1 MTKPE
6 FISAVATEAETTK
19 VEAEKVVNAML
30 DTIQETLAKGESIQF
45 IGFGNFEV
53 KERAARTGINP
64 RTKEKIEIA
73 AKNAPV
79 FKAGKNL
86 KDAVAN

>member
-6 FISAVATEAETTK
+6 LIAQVAAAAETTK
-19 VEAEKVVNAML
+19 AEAERIINASL
-30 DTIQETLAKGESIQF
+30 ETIQNTLAKGESVQF

-64 RTKEKIEIA
+64 RTKAAIKIE
-73 AKNAPV
+73 AKKAV
-79 FKAGKNL
+79 TFKPGKKL
-86 KDAVAN
+86 KDSVN

>member
-6 FISAVATEAETTK
+6 LIAQVAAAADTTKAEAERII
-19 VEAEKVVNAML
+19 NASL

-64 RTKEKIEIA
+64 RTKQSITIP
-73 AKNAPV
+73 AKKAV
-79 FKAGKNL
+79 TFKPGKKL
-86 KDAVAN
+86 KDAVN

>member
-6 FISAVATEAETTK
+6 LIAQVAAAAETTK
-19 VEAEKVVNAML
+19 AEAERIINASL
-30 DTIQETLAKGESIQF
+30 DTIQNTLAKGESIQF

-64 RTKEKIEIA
+64 RTKETIKIA
-73 AKNAPV
+73 AKKAV
-79 FKAGKNL
+79 TFKPGKKL
-86 KDAVAN
+86 KDAVN

>member
-6 FISAVATEAETTK
+6 LIAQVAAAADTTKAEAERII
-19 VEAEKVVNAML
+19 NASL

-64 RTKEKIEIA
+64 RTKQNITIP
-73 AKNAPV
+73 AKKAV
-79 FKAGKNL
+79 TFKPGKKL
-86 KDAVAN
+86 KDAVN